1 MTGDQSDIV
10 YRLKAVLPAGWFA
23 DETPILDGLL
33 SGFGW
38 AWSWAYSLWSYTRQ
52 QTRIATASDVWLD
65 IIANDFFGSML
76 TRRVGQDDDAFRLII
91 QTNLLREHGTRQAV
105 EGALFDLTGR
115 TPVIFEPSRTS
126 DTGGYAT
133 YGLVYGAVGG
143 WGSLALPFQCFVT
156 AYRPSDSGI
165 ALVGGWRSPVGAY
178 GSGAIE
184 YASLA
189 MVQGQVTDA
198 DITAAIAN
206 VLPVA
211 AIAWTRI
218 SS

>member
-1 MTGDQSDIV
+1 MVGDQSDIV
-10 YRLKAVLPAGWFA
+10 DRLKAVLPGHWFA
-23 DETPILDGLL
+23 DETPILNGLL
-33 SGFGW
+33 SGFAW
-38 AWSWAYSLWSYTRQ
+38 AWSWVYALWSYVRE

-65 IIANDFFGSML
+65 IIANDFFGNML

-91 QTNLLREHGTRQAV
+91 QTSLLREHGTRQAV
-105 EGALFDLTGR
+105 VGALTDLTGR
-115 TPVIFEPSRTS
+115 APVVFEPSRTS

-133 YGLVYGAVGG
+133 QGLAYGAAGG

-165 ALVGGWRSPVGAY
+165 AQIGGWGNAIGAY
-178 GSGAIE
+178 GAGAME

-206 VLPVA
+206 ALPVA
-211 AIAWTRI
+211 AVAWTRI
-218 SS
+218 RS